1 MYVNIGMCV
10 YMCVFLYTDACKC
23 YIPACR
29 GSLFRGLRN
38 LDHEVVYDTLERV
51 KRGEILI
58 TALNNE
64 CRRIKKMIVLK
75 KAFCK
80 GVGVESWDEAVEA
93 FPSFAT
99 IEGVEKFLHI
109 EPESA
114 QFQQYCMKA
123 ARLVNHIIYLCDK

>member
-1 MYVNIGMCV
+1 MNLLASDSHIAWLLCARMHVSVINIH
-10 YMCVFLYTDACKC
+10 
-23 YIPACR
+23 ACR

-38 LDHEVVYDTLERV
+38 LDHEVVHAVLEKV
-51 KRGEILI
+51 KCGEMLI

-64 CRRIKKMIVLK
+64 CRKIKKMVVLK

-80 GVGVESWDEAVEA
+80 GVGAESWEEAVEA

-99 IEGVEKFLHI
+99 DEGVQKFVHVG
-109 EPESA
+109 PESA

-123 ARLVNHIIYLCDK
+123 VRLVNHKIFLRN

>member
-1 MYVNIGMCV
+1 MHVHVI
-10 YMCVFLYTDACKC
+10 L
-23 YIPACR
+23 ACR

-38 LDHEVVYDTLERV
+38 LDNEVVYGVLEKV
-51 KRGEILI
+51 KCREILI

-64 CRRIKKMIVLK
+64 CRKMKKMVVLK

-99 IEGVEKFLHI
+99 TEGVAKFIHV

-123 ARLVNHIIYLCDK
+123 ARLVNHLIHLCKK